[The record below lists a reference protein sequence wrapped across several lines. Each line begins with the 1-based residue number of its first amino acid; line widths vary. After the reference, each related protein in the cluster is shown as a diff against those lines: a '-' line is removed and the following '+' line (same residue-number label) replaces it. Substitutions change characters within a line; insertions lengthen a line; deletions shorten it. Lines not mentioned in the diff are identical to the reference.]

1 MEKRILIIAIVVVI
15 AGVVTIV
22 MSPSDT
28 TIPIPEP
35 ESLLNK
41 TTSNQ
46 GIDIIAENLNTPW
59 AIDISKDNRIFFTER
74 DGKIRTIDSDGK
86 IIEDPVAFIRAEQEG
101 GSGLL
106 GIALHPNFTNNHL
119 MYIYHTYTKNN
130 QLFNKVLLLKEK
142 DNRIIQSKTLIDDIP
157 GALYNNGGRLK
168 VGPDNE
174 LYITTGDGSN
184 PHLAQNLSS
193 LAGKI
198 LRLNLDGSIPEDNPF
213 KNSPIY
219 SYGHRNVQGIAWH
232 PETKDM
238 YASEHGPSGF
248 DEINLILPGR
258 NYGWPDVKC
267 EGTSTSEKAVYCFN
281 PALAPSGI
289 IFPASDKL
297 GYKNDLIITTL
308 KGSHLR
314 QIDIDS
320 NKQNNILVGYG
331 RLRDVVEG
339 NDGFLYVLTSNK
351 DGRGIPEN
359 NDDKILKIIKS

>member
-1 MEKRILIIAIVVVI
+1 MDKRILIISIIVAMVGVI
-15 AGVVTIV
+15 TII
-22 MSPSDT
+22 MTPSDT
-28 TIPIPEP
+28 TIPIPQP

-74 DGKIRTIDSDGK
+74 DGKIRTINNAGK
-86 IIEDPVAFIRAEQEG
+86 IIDEPVGFIRTEQRG

-106 GIALHPNFTNNHL
+106 GIALHPNFTENHI
-119 MYIYHTYTKNN
+119 MYIYHTYLKNN
-130 QLFNKVLLLKEK
+130 KLFNKVLLLKEE
-142 DNRIIQSKTLIDDIP
+142 DNKITESKILIDDIP

-168 VGPDNE
+168 VGPDNK
-174 LYITTGDGSN
+174 LYITTGDASN
-184 PHLAQNLSS
+184 PDLAQNLSS

-198 LRLNLDGSIPEDNPF
+198 LRLDLNGTIPEDNPF
-213 KNSPIY
+213 KDSPIY
-219 SYGHRNVQGIAWH
+219 SYGHRNIQGIAWH

-248 DEINLILPGR
+248 DEINLILAGG

-267 EGTSTSEKAVYCFN
+267 EGTTKTEKAVYCFN

-289 IFPASDKL
+289 IFSTSDKL
-297 GYKNDLIITTL
+297 GYKNDLIMTTL
-308 KGSHLR
+308 KGTHLR

-320 NKQNNILVGYG
+320 NEQNNILVGYG

-351 DGRGIPEN
+351 DGRGIPDN
-359 NDDKILKIIKS
+359 KDDKILKILKS